1 MILYNAIKVF
11 NAKYT
16 ITLWGQSIYGIYD
29 IYDISLWFYDLF
41 MAFYKV
47 LFTWLGNNVLC
58 DLVYADLN
66 QLWEYN
72 IRRL

>member
-11 NAKYT
+11 NTKYT
-16 ITLWGQSIYGIYD
+16 ITFWGQSIYGIYD
-29 IYDISLWFYDLF
+29 IYDIFLWFYDLF

-58 DLVYADLN
+58 NLVYAELN
-66 QLWEYN
+66 QLGKYN